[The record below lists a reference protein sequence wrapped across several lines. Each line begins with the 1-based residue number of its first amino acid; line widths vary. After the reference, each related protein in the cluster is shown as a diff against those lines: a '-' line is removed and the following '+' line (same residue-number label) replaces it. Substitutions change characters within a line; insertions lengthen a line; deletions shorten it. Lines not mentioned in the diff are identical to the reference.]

1 MKRNKNQF
9 DMARREFLRK
19 AGKVGLSTALLRAT
33 PLTGMLLG
41 TGAFAQAQ
49 PKRIIFVYVPDGARQ
64 EFWIPTGGALP
75 GMSAGLSAVR
85 QSVAFLDG
93 VSMQGAGHGRTS
105 KALAGGSNPNTLDVL
120 MANSAFAAGTPFK
133 NLQVGV
139 LTEGDNS
146 KLTRVNQSETA
157 YEDNPFN
164 VFDRLF
170 GGGGFIDADNVQ
182 ADADPRQR
190 LQDII
195 ATANDDLDD
204 LRTNL
209 GSEDRTR
216 LDIHQQSLEAVGEQ
230 LLGSIQDDPGGDP
243 VDQPAPDAIEATFS
257 DLVNNRNINGPAS
270 PVNRNSQFLLGD
282 NFHATSNLH
291 IEMITLAL
299 QLDKTR
305 VVSLMLGNH
314 QSEYKIPEAGIDKN
328 YHAAIHNNSLQ
339 EYVTYRNYF
348 SGQVGR
354 LIQRLDETGLLDST
368 LIMQVADMGDGVSHS
383 GENLPYMF
391 AGRGISNPGVI
402 NVNADYRVLLNSVAQ
417 ASGLADRFEIE
428 TTNSNI
434 INLVS

>member
-9 DMARREFLRK
+9 EMARREFLRK

-41 TGAFAQAQ
+41 TGAFAQTQ

-75 GMSAGLSAVR
+75 GMSAGLESVR
-85 QSVAFLDG
+85 QRVAFLDG

-120 MANSAFAAGTPFK
+120 VANSAFAAGTPFK

-139 LTEGDNS
+139 LTEGDQS
-146 KLTRVNQSETA
+146 KLTRVNHGETA

-170 GGGGFIDADNVQ
+170 GGGGFIDADNVE
-182 ADADPRQR
+182 ADPRQR
-190 LQDII
+190 LEDII
-195 ATANDDLDD
+195 ATANDGLDD
-204 LRTNL
+204 LRGSL
-209 GSEDRTR
+209 GAEDRTR

-230 LLGSIQDDPGGDP
+230 LLGSIEEPGEEPGAGGGEEP
-243 VDQPAPDAIEATFS
+243 EAIEQAFS
-257 DLVNNRNINGPAS
+257 DLVNNSAINGPAS

-291 IEMITLAL
+291 IELITLAL

-328 YHAAIHNNSLQ
+328 YHAAIHNNSLP

-348 SGQVGR
+348 TGQVAR
-354 LIQRLDETGLLDST
+354 LIQRLDDTGLLDST

-391 AGRGISNPGVI
+391 AGRGINNPGVI
-402 NVNADYRVLLNSVAQ
+402 NVNNDYKVLLNSVAQ
-417 ASGLADRFEIE
+417 VSGITDRFEIDG
-428 TTNSNI
+428 TNNTVIDLIS
-434 INLVS
+434 